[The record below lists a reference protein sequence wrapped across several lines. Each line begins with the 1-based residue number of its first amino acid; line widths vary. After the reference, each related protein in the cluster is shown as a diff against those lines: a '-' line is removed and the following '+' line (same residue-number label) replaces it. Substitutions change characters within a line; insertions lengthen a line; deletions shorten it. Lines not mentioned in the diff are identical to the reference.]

1 MAELDEILYQLGV
14 YPTQRGYQITNMAV
28 TIGWREP
35 EKLQMLTKWLYP
47 AVALKCGCS
56 NAAVERNL
64 RATVNRAWDT
74 NPGSGFTNCE
84 EGACQL
90 PHRWGFCV
98 DALQVSDRKT
108 GRSVIEMYFCG

>member
-47 AVALKCGCS
+47 AV
-56 NAAVERNL
+56 ERNL

-74 NPGSGFTNCE
+74 NPGLVSQIAKRELASSPTAGDFVWMLCRYLTE
-84 EGACQL
+84 KQEGA
-90 PHRWGFCV
+90 
-98 DALQVSDRKT
+98 
-108 GRSVIEMYFCG
+108 

>member
-74 NPGSGFTNCE
+74 NPGLVSQMAKRELASSPTAGDFVWMLCRYLTE
-84 EGACQL
+84 KQEGA
-90 PHRWGFCV
+90 
-98 DALQVSDRKT
+98 
-108 GRSVIEMYFCG
+108 

>member
-56 NAAVERNL
+56 NAPWNGIYVPRSTEPGIPTPVWFHKL
-64 RATVNRAWDT
+64 RR
-74 NPGSGFTNCE
+74 GSLPAPPTAGDFVWMLCRYLTE
-84 EGACQL
+84 KQEGA
-90 PHRWGFCV
+90 
-98 DALQVSDRKT
+98 
-108 GRSVIEMYFCG
+108 